1 MNSQQQFIVLLVTAI
16 ILLLIGGGLRFID
29 KYVDKNVLAMY
40 TSKYLIGVV
49 VLLIWFFFVFIS
61 SLQMQINELSKNLES
76 FQKHVHSD
84 IMKKY
89 IEVEGKC
96 GDKLK

>member
-16 ILLLIGGGLRFID
+16 ILLLIGGGLRFI
-29 KYVDKNVLAMY
+29 NVLAMY

-89 IEVEGKC
+89 IEVEDKC